1 MNWKIGMGTCL
12 MIGLMACQS
21 PRNESSKLTEAGVSL
36 ELAQF
41 RKAHFNA
48 VNYQLFFSI
57 PAERQRP
64 VEGKVEISFQ
74 TERPQPLILDF
85 RAEPEQVKQVEVNGQ
100 SVAYTVQDEH
110 IVVAQELVTAGEN
123 RVRVSFTPADQS
135 LNRREEFLYTLLVPD
150 RARTLF
156 PCFDQPNLKALFTL
170 TLEVPEAWQAVAN
183 GAVETV
189 DSLSVPGKH
198 LIQFHQTEPLSTYL
212 FSFVAGELQK
222 EQFERDGRTI
232 AIYHRETDP
241 QKVAQCPAI
250 ADEVFDAL
258 AWQADFTGLDY
269 PFMKY
274 DLIILPGFQ
283 YGGMEHTGATL
294 YADRR
299 MFLDAH
305 PTLNERL
312 GRSALIAHETS
323 HMWFGDYVTMAWF
336 NDVWTKEVF
345 ANYFA
350 SRIVEPQYPAVNHR
364 LNFIRDYLPAAY
376 AEDRTLGANPIQQS
390 LDNLRNAGLV
400 YGGIIYD
407 KSPVVMEMLVRV
419 LGEEAFREGIRA
431 YIQSFPYGNATWD
444 ELIEILDRYTEVDLR
459 SWSNAW
465 VGEKGMPELTA
476 TIEGDELVV
485 RQQDAWRRGLIW
497 PQQLAYLLY
506 NNGETQLV
514 ELNSDAAEV
523 RVKLQRPAADACI
536 LPNVDGRG
544 YGFFRLD
551 EPTAATCW
559 KVLSESSDE
568 VLRGS
573 LLITLFEN
581 LRRQA
586 VEPEEFRSA
595 LLAYLPQEPNAL
607 LFSMALGYLGNCQ
620 ALFSAD
626 SAPLEEALWQ
636 LVTTAEELSRRLQ
649 AFRVYRSITESAEGL
664 KRLYAIWE
672 QEQAP
677 QGCYLSENDYISL
690 SYRLAIQLPE
700 QADQI
705 VAKQLARIQNSDR
718 RKEYSFISPAVSPNK
733 AVRDSVFQSLLIA
746 ENRRVEPWAAS
757 ALSLLNDAKREQESI
772 EYIRPAL
779 EILQEVQRTGDIFFP
794 TNWMRALLSGH
805 HSVEARNEVDRFF
818 ADHPGYSPMLSNKI
832 RQQADHLYLKIL

>member
-1 MNWKIGMGTCL
+1 MGTCL

-21 PRNESSKLTEAGVSL
+21 PQNELPKLTEKGVSF

-41 RKAHFNA
+41 RKAHFSA

-57 PAERQRP
+57 PSERQQP
-64 VEGKVEISFQ
+64 VEGDVEICFQ
-74 TERPQPLILDF
+74 TEQPQPLILDF
-85 RAEPEQVKQVEVNGQ
+85 RAEPEQVKRVELNGQ
-100 SVAYTVQDEH
+100 LVAYTVQDEH
-110 IVVAQELVTAGEN
+110 IVIAKEHVSAGKN

-170 TLEVPEAWQAVAN
+170 TLKVPETWQAVAN
-183 GAVETV
+183 GAVEAV
-189 DSLSVPGKH
+189 DSLSVLGKH

-222 EQFERDGRTI
+222 EQFEREGRTI

-250 ADEVFDAL
+250 AEEVFDAL

-364 LNFIRDYLPAAY
+364 LNFIRDYLPSAY

-400 YGGIIYD
+400 YGAIIYN
-407 KSPVVMEMLVRV
+407 KSPIVMEMLVRV
-419 LGEEAFREGIRA
+419 LGEEAFREGIRE
-431 YIQSFPYGNATWD
+431 YMKSFPYGNATWD
-444 ELIEILDRYTEVDLR
+444 ELIEIMDRYTDVDLR
-459 SWSNAW
+459 NWSQAW

-497 PQQLAYLLY
+497 PQQLAYQLY
-506 NNGETQLV
+506 SPSRTQLV

-523 RVKLQRPAADACI
+523 HVKLEHLPTDAFI

-551 EPTAATCW
+551 EPTAAACW
-559 KVLSESSDE
+559 NVLLKSDDE

-581 LRRQA
+581 LRRQTIDPA
-586 VEPEEFRSA
+586 GFRSA

-620 ALFSAD
+620 ALFPTDAVSV
-626 SAPLEEALWQ
+626 EEALWQ
-636 LVTTAEELSRRLQ
+636 LVTSAEEPSRRLQ
-649 AFRVYRSITESAEGL
+649 AFRQYRSIAESAEGL
-664 KRLYAIWE
+664 KRLYTIWD

-677 QGCYLSENDYISL
+677 KGCYLSESDYISL
-690 SYRLAIQLPE
+690 SYRLAILMPE

-705 VAKQLARIQNSDR
+705 VAKQLARIQNGDR
-718 RKEYSFISPAVSPNK
+718 RKEYSFVSPAVSPNK
-733 AVRDSVFQSLLIA
+733 AVRDSVFQALLIA

-772 EYIRPAL
+772 EYIRPAI

-794 TNWMRALLSGH
+794 ANWMRALLSGH
-805 HSVEARNEVDRFF
+805 HSKEARDEVDRFF
-818 ADHPGYSPMLSNKI
+818 ADHPDYPPMLSNKI
-832 RQQADHLYLKIL
+832 RQQADHLYLK

>member
-1 MNWKIGMGTCL
+1 MKWKIGMGTCL

-21 PRNESSKLTEAGVSL
+21 PHNEQSKLTEEGVSF

-41 RKAHFNA
+41 RKAHFSA

-57 PAERQRP
+57 PAERQQS
-64 VEGKVEISFQ
+64 VVGEVEIRFQ
-74 TERPQPLILDF
+74 TEQPQPLILDF
-85 RAEPEQVKQVEVNGQ
+85 RAEPEQVRLVELNGQ

-110 IVVAQELVTAGEN
+110 IVIAKEHVSAGEN
-123 RVRVSFTPADQS
+123 RVRVQFTPADQS

-170 TLEVPEAWQAVAN
+170 TLEVPAAWQAVAN
-183 GAVETV
+183 GAVDRV

-222 EQFERDGRTI
+222 KQFEREGRTI

-241 QKVAQCPAI
+241 QKVAQCPDI

-258 AWQADFTGLDY
+258 AWQAEFTGLDY

-294 YADRR
+294 YADGR
-299 MFLDAH
+299 MFLDAQ

-364 LNFIRDYLPAAY
+364 LNFIRDYLPSAY
-376 AEDRTLGANPIQQS
+376 SEDRTLGANPIQQS

-400 YGGIIYD
+400 YGAIIYN
-407 KSPVVMEMLVRV
+407 KSPIVMEMLVRV
-419 LGEEAFREGIRA
+419 LGEEAFREGIQE
-431 YIQSFPYGNATWD
+431 YIKSFPYGNATWD
-444 ELIEILDRYTEVDLR
+444 ELIEILDHYTDVDLR
-459 SWSNAW
+459 SWSQAW

-485 RQQDAWRRGLIW
+485 RQRDSWGRGLVW
-497 PQQLAYLLY
+497 PQQLAYQLY
-506 NNGETQLV
+506 SHGETQLV
-514 ELNSDAAEV
+514 ELNSDAEEV
-523 RVKLQRPAADACI
+523 RVKLEHKDADALI
-536 LPNVDGRG
+536 LPNIDGRG

-551 EPTAATCW
+551 EPTAAACW
-559 KVLSESSDE
+559 EVLRKSSDE

-586 VEPEEFRSA
+586 IDPEGFRAS

-620 ALFSAD
+620 ALFPAD
-626 SAPLEEALWQ
+626 AAPLEEALWQ
-636 LVTTAEELSRRLQ
+636 LVTTAEEPSRRLQ
-649 AFRVYRSITESAEGL
+649 AFRLYRSIVDSTVGID
-664 KRLYAIWE
+664 RLYTIWE
-672 QEQAP
+672 HEQAP
-677 QGCYLSENDYISL
+677 EGCYLSESDYISL
-690 SYRLAIQLPE
+690 SYRLAILMPE

-705 VAKQLARIQNSDR
+705 VAKQLSRIQNGDR
-718 RKEYSFISPAVSPNK
+718 RKEYSFVSPAVSPNK
-733 AVRDSVFQSLLIA
+733 AVRDSVFQALLIA

-772 EYIRPAL
+772 EYIRPAI

-794 TNWMRALLSGH
+794 ANWMRALLSGH
-805 HSVEARNEVDRFF
+805 HSKEARDEVDRFF
-818 ADHPGYSPMLSNKI
+818 ADHPDYSPMLSNKI
-832 RQQADHLYLKIL
+832 RQQADHLYLK

>member
-1 MNWKIGMGTCL
+1 MKWKIGVGTCL

-21 PRNESSKLTEAGVSL
+21 PQNEQSQLTEEGVSL

-41 RKAHFNA
+41 RKIHFSA

-57 PAERQRP
+57 PAERQKP
-64 VEGKVEISFQ
+64 VEGEVEICFQ

-85 RAEPEQVKQVEVNGQ
+85 RAESDQVKLVKLNGQ
-100 SVAYTVQDEH
+100 SVAYAVKDEH
-110 IVVAQELVTAGEN
+110 IIISKEHVSAGEN
-123 RVRVSFTPADQS
+123 RVRVRFIPADQS

-170 TLEVPEAWQAVAN
+170 TLEVPAAWQAVAN
-183 GAVETV
+183 GAVESV
-189 DSLSVPGKH
+189 DSLSVPGRH

-222 EQFERDGRTI
+222 EQFEREGRTI

-241 QKVAQCPAI
+241 QKVAQCPVI
-250 ADEVFDAL
+250 AGEVFDAL
-258 AWQADFTGLDY
+258 AWQADFTGLEY

-350 SRIVEPQYPAVNHR
+350 SRIVEPQYPEVNHR
-364 LNFIRDYLPAAY
+364 LNFIRDYLPSAY
-376 AEDRTLGANPIQQS
+376 SEDRTLGANPIQQS

-400 YGGIIYD
+400 YGAIIYN
-407 KSPVVMEMLVRV
+407 KSPIVMEMLVRV
-419 LGEEAFREGIRA
+419 LGEEAFREGIRE

-444 ELIEILDRYTEVDLR
+444 ELIEILDRYTDVDLR
-459 SWSNAW
+459 SWSQAW

-485 RQQDAWRRGLIW
+485 RQQDIWGRGLIW
-497 PQQLAYLLY
+497 PQQLAFQVQGK
-506 NNGETQLV
+506 NGTQLV

-523 RVKLQRPAADACI
+523 RVKLQNKDVDTLV

-551 EPTAATCW
+551 EQTASACW
-559 KVLSESSDE
+559 EVLHKSSDE

-581 LRRQA
+581 LRHQA
-586 VEPEEFRSA
+586 INPERFRSEI
-595 LLAYLPQEPNAL
+595 LAYLPKEPNAL

-620 ALFSAD
+620 TLFPAD
-626 SAPLEEALWQ
+626 AAPVEEALWQ
-636 LVTTAEELSRRLQ
+636 LVTTAEEPSRRLQ
-649 AFRVYRSITESAEGL
+649 AFRLYRSVAESATGVE
-664 KRLYAIWE
+664 RLYTIWE

-677 QGCYLSENDYISL
+677 KGCYLSESDYISL

-705 VAKQLARIQNSDR
+705 VAKQLSRIQNGDR
-718 RKEYSFISPAVSPNK
+718 RKEYNFISPAVSPNK
-733 AVRDSVFQSLLIA
+733 AVRDSVFQALLIA
-746 ENRRVEPWAAS
+746 GNRRVEPWAAS

-772 EYIRPAL
+772 EYIRPAI

-794 TNWMRALLSGH
+794 ANWMRALLSGH
-805 HSVEARNEVDRFF
+805 HSKEARDEVDRFF
-818 ADHPGYSPMLSNKI
+818 ADHPDYSPMLTNKI
-832 RQQADHLYLKIL
+832 KQQADHLYLK

>member
-21 PRNESSKLTEAGVSL
+21 PQNEPSKLTEEGVSL

-41 RKAHFNA
+41 RKAHFSA

-57 PAERQRP
+57 PEQRQQP
-64 VEGKVEISFQ
+64 VTGEVEISFQ
-74 TERPQPLILDF
+74 TEQPQPLILDF
-85 RAEPEQVKQVEVNGQ
+85 RATAEQVRLVELNGTA
-100 SVAYTVQDEH
+100 VPYTVQAEH
-110 IVVAQELVTAGEN
+110 IVIDKELIAAGEN
-123 RVRVSFTPADQS
+123 RVRVCFTPADQS
-135 LNRREEFLYTLLVPD
+135 LNRQEEFLYTLLVPD

-156 PCFDQPNLKALFTL
+156 PCFDQPNMKALFTL
-170 TLEVPEAWQAVAN
+170 TLEVPSAWQAVAN
-183 GAVETV
+183 GAVDAV
-189 DSLSVPGKH
+189 DSLSVPNRH
-198 LIQFHQTEPLSTYL
+198 VIHFHQTEPLSTYL
-212 FSFVAGELQK
+212 FSFVAGALQK
-222 EQFERDGRTI
+222 EQFEREGRTI

-241 QKVAQCPAI
+241 KKVAQCPEI

-419 LGEEAFREGIRA
+419 LGEEAFREGIRE
-431 YIQSFPYGNATWD
+431 YIQCFPYGNATWD
-444 ELIEILDRYTEVDLR
+444 ELIEILDRYTDADLR
-459 SWSNAW
+459 SWSQAW
-465 VGEKGMPELTA
+465 VGEKGMPEITA
-476 TIEGDELVV
+476 TLEGDELVV
-485 RQQDAWRRGLIW
+485 RQQDAWGRGLIW
-497 PQQLAYLLY
+497 PQPLAYQLQSSHG
-506 NNGETQLV
+506 NQLV
-514 ELNSDAAEV
+514 SLNSDAAEV
-523 RVKLQRPAADACI
+523 RVKVEHVGADALI

-551 EPTAATCW
+551 ESTAAGCW
-559 KVLSESSDE
+559 EVLQNSSDE

-586 VEPEEFRSA
+586 IAPEGFRSA
-595 LLAYLPQEPNAL
+595 ILTYLLKEPNAL
-607 LFSMALGYLGNCQ
+607 LYSMALGYLGNCQ
-620 ALFSAD
+620 SLFPAD
-626 SAPLEEALWQ
+626 TAPLEEALWQ
-636 LVTTAEELSRRLQ
+636 LVTTQDEPARRLQ
-649 AFRVYRSITESAEGL
+649 AFRLYRSVAESKAGIE
-664 KRLYAIWE
+664 RLYTIWDK
-672 QEQAP
+672 QQAP
-677 QGCYLSENDYISL
+677 AGCYLSESDYISL
-690 SYRLAIQLPE
+690 SYKLAIALPE

-705 VAKQLARIQNSDR
+705 VVKQLARIQNGDR
-718 RKEYSFISPAVSPNK
+718 RKEYRFISPAVSPDG

-746 ENRRVEPWAAS
+746 ENRRVEPWASS
-757 ALSLLNDAKREQESI
+757 ALSLLNDAKRETESI
-772 EYIRPAL
+772 AYIRPAL

-794 TNWMRALLSGH
+794 TNWTRALLSGH
-805 HSVEARNEVDRFF
+805 HSAEAKHEVDRFF
-818 ADHPGYSPMLSNKI
+818 ADHPDYSPMLSNKI
-832 RQQADHLYLKIL
+832 RQQADHLYLK